1 MNSTWMKDADIRP
14 DTIRLLEENIGQTLS
29 DINDSN
35 VFSDPPLRVMTVET
49 KTNSKWIK
57 DLNMTGYYKTLRAK
71 HRPYTL

>member
-1 MNSTWMKDADIRP
+1 MVLGKLDSHMEKSEIR
-14 DTIRLLEENIGQTLS
+14 TLLI
-29 DINDSN
+29 
-35 VFSDPPLRVMTVET
+35 PYT